1 MVIDPLIGMEWAR
14 ISHFYNA
21 FYVYKYATGFSSAVA
36 IARAIRE
43 EGAPAVERYRE
54 FLSSGGKEYP
64 LETLKKAGVDLTRPD
79 AVLSALDVFES
90 ALGQLAA
97 LVEEE
102 G

>member
-1 MVIDPLIGMEWAR
+1 M
-14 ISHFYNA
+14 
-21 FYVYKYATGFSSAVA
+21 
-36 IARAIRE
+36 
-43 EGAPAVERYRE
+43 
-54 FLSSGGKEYP
+54 SSGGKEYP